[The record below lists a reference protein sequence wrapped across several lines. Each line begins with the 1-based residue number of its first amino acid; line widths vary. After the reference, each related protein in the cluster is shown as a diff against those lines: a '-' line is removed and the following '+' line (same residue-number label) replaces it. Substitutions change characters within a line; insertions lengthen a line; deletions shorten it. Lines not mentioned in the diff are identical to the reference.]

1 MNITVTDS
9 STLHPKNNSW
19 DSILALGE
27 VVFYDRTEPEQLL
40 TRAKDADVLIVNKT
54 RVRADAFDH
63 LSKLKAIMMS
73 ATGYDCVDIEVA
85 GSKGIPVCN
94 VPEYGTDSVAQH
106 VMALLL
112 EMSNRVGLHDMA
124 VNAGEWTAAKDW
136 SFWKTS
142 LFELSGKTIGIVGF
156 GRIGR
161 RVGELAHAFGMRVLA
176 YDRLKTIQP
185 DYQPFSWSSSIADLF
200 KTADVISLHTPLTE
214 ELTGFVCT
222 EILRLVKPE
231 TILINAARGGLVN
244 DADLATALNEGWL
257 KGAALDTVTIEP
269 IRADN
274 PLLKAKNT
282 VITPHIAW
290 ATKEARQRL
299 IEAVAKNILA
309 FLKGE
314 PQNVVNLSY
323 LHSQKS

>member
-1 MNITVTDS
+1 
-9 STLHPKNNSW
+9 
-19 DSILALGE
+19 
-27 VVFYDRTEPEQLL
+27 
-40 TRAKDADVLIVNKT
+40 
-54 RVRADAFDH
+54 
-63 LSKLKAIMMS
+63 
-73 ATGYDCVDIEVA
+73 
-85 GSKGIPVCN
+85 
-94 VPEYGTDSVAQH
+94 
-106 VMALLL
+106 
-112 EMSNRVGLHDMA
+112 
-124 VNAGEWTAAKDW
+124 
-136 SFWKTS
+136 
-142 LFELSGKTIGIVGF
+142 
-156 GRIGR
+156 
-161 RVGELAHAFGMRVLA
+161 
-176 YDRLKTIQP
+176 
-185 DYQPFSWSSSIADLF
+185 
-200 KTADVISLHTPLTE
+200 VISLHTPLTE

-299 IEAVAKNILA
+299 IEAVAKNIQA
-309 FLKGE
+309 FLKGA